1 MPSCPR
7 ALVRLAFPIAALLLA
22 AAPPAGAAP
31 GDRIDAAQDGVG
43 GVDGLDAARAVAVS
57 PDGENLY
64 VAAPLDDAVSEFAVA
79 PDGTLTFL
87 GLVKEGVDG
96 AQGLARATD
105 VAVSPDG
112 AHVYVA
118 GAFDNAIAV
127 LARAPDTGLLTFAS
141 AVFDDVPPVNGLS
154 SASGV
159 AVGPDGAHVFAL
171 GFLDDAVASFVRD
184 PGSGSLTFVEAELD
198 DDTRALDA
206 PTDLALSPDG
216 RQLYVVNVGAA
227 GNSLVTFA
235 IDAQSGALTLVDT
248 EQDQVGG
255 VTGLDGASAVAV
267 SPDGRNVY
275 ATGANANALAI
286 FDRSLVDGTT
296 TYVATLTDG
305 VNGVD
310 GLQGPLGIAVTP
322 DGRFV
327 LVAAGNDNALG
338 LFARDRATGLLAF
351 DGVLLDGEQADTLG
365 GATDVAVGPG
375 AGWIAVTAGLDDAVT
390 IFAPEPGALALG
402 SACCAAL
409 AVSRRRAPTRGSVS
423 H

>member
-1 MPSCPR
+1 M
-7 ALVRLAFPIAALLLA
+7 AALLLA
-22 AAPPAGAAP
+22 AARLATAAP

-43 GVDGLDAARAVAVS
+43 GVDGLNAARAVAVS
-57 PDGENLY
+57 PDGANLY

-87 GLVKEGVDG
+87 GLVKEGVGG
-96 AQGLARATD
+96 AEGLGLATD

-118 GAFDNAIAV
+118 GAGADAIAV
-127 LARAPDTGLLTFAS
+127 FTRAPDTGLLTFAS

-159 AVGPDGAHVFAL
+159 AVAPDGAHVFAL
-171 GFLDDAVASFVRD
+171 GLVDDAVVSFARD
-184 PGSGSLTFVEAELD
+184 AGSGSLTFVEAELD
-198 DDTRALDA
+198 DDTRALDG

-216 RQLYVVNVGAA
+216 GQLYVVDVGAT

-235 IDAQSGALTLVDT
+235 NDAQTGALTLVDT

-255 VTGLDGASAVAV
+255 VTGLGGASAVVV

-275 ATGANANALAI
+275 ATGSSANALAI
-286 FDRSLVDGTT
+286 FDRSPVDGTT
-296 TYVATLTDG
+296 TWVATLTDG

-310 GLQGPLGIAVTP
+310 GLQGPLGLAITP

-327 LVAAGNDNALG
+327 LVAAGNDSAVG

-351 DGVLLDGEQADTLG
+351 DGVLVDGEQADTLA
-365 GATDVAVGPG
+365 GATDVAVGTG
-375 AGWIAVTAGLDDAVT
+375 ARWIAATAGLDDALT
-390 IFAPEPGALALG
+390 IFAPEPSAFALG

-409 AVSRRRAPTRGSVS
+409 AVSRRRAPTR
-423 H
+423 